1 MSFKDFTSTDKV
13 AELYHLVLRQEEPFD
28 YKKIPVMISPA
39 ALQADLEFEL
49 HHRPYSL
56 NEQTLCEGLIYP
68 VLREV
73 WKRHPKL
80 QLWSHVPLQVDNEL
94 TGIPDYLVCK
104 KSPQGL
110 SKLELPLLALMEAKQ
125 ENFAQ
130 GWGQCLASMV
140 AAQKLNADCQSL
152 PVIYGVVTTG
162 KSWEFGQLIDDEVK
176 IHPFNLS
183 LVQIDQLLG
192 VLDYIF
198 NQCDL
203 ELAKIGGEAQGG
215 KK

>member
-1 MSFKDFTSTDKV
+1 MSFNDFTSTDKV
-13 AELYHLVLRQEEPFD
+13 AELYHLVLRQEDPFD
-28 YKKIPVMISPA
+28 YKKIPVMIPPA

-49 HHRPYSL
+49 HHHPYSF
-56 NEQTLCEGLIYP
+56 NEQALCEGLIYP

-73 WKRHPKL
+73 WKRHPRL
-80 QLWSHVPLQVDNEL
+80 QLWSHVLLQVDNEL
-94 TGIPDYLVCK
+94 TGIPDYLVSQ

-110 SKLELPLLALMEAKQ
+110 AKLNPPLLAVMEAKQ

-130 GWGQCLASMV
+130 GWGQCLAGMV
-140 AAQKLNADCQSL
+140 AAQKLNADCQPL

-162 KSWEFGQLIDDEVK
+162 KSWEFGQLTNCEVK

-183 LVQIDQLLG
+183 LVQLDQLLA

-198 NQCDL
+198 NQC
-203 ELAKIGGEAQGG
+203 EVALAKIHHQ
-215 KK
+215 

>member
-28 YKKIPVMISPA
+28 YKQIPVMIPPA

-49 HHRPYSL
+49 HHHPYSL
-56 NEQTLCEGLIYP
+56 NEQALGEGLIYP

-73 WKRHPKL
+73 WKHHSRL
-80 QLWSHVPLQVDNEL
+80 QLWSHLLLQVDNEL
-94 TGIPDYLVCK
+94 TGIPDYLVSQ
-104 KSPQGL
+104 KSPPGL
-110 SKLELPLLALMEAKQ
+110 AKLNPPLLTVMAAKP
-125 ENFAQ
+125 ENLAQ
-130 GWGQCLASMV
+130 GWGQCLAGMV
-140 AAQKLNADCQSL
+140 AAQKLNADCQPL

-162 KSWEFGQLIDDEVK
+162 KSWEFGQLIDNEVK

-198 NQCDL
+198 NQC
-203 ELAKIGGEAQGG
+203 EIALAKIHHQ
-215 KK
+215 